1 MRKILAITVALM
13 IAAIVIMPA
22 LGYTNQA
29 AGNQSYSAKSGSP
42 VEYSLKTI
50 NVPAHNLTPDMVVNK
65 YSFKSAGVASTRMAY
80 SFQSGAVAPYSF
92 KLVGVENAVAQGMK
106 TVKPTAKLGS
116 MVGSINDESA
126 SGPAGEVAEKPAP
139 TAEAVP
145 AAAPAAEPAATP
157 EPEAAAPTTFSIE
170 GMVVDNNQTGLAEWT
185 INLTKDGAVINSVPT
200 AADGKFA
207 FIELAAGE
215 YTVSEL
221 LVEGWNVV
229 SPEEGKAIVNITD
242 ASVTDLVFVNQ
253 LVPVVAAVPE
263 VVAPVVAENATAL
276 TNDTIPSN
284 ATAAINTTA

>member
-42 VEYSLKTI
+42 VEYSLETI

-65 YSFKSAGVASTRMAY
+65 YSFKSASVASTRMAY
-80 SFQSGAVAPYSF
+80 SFQQGAVAPYSL
-92 KLVGVENAVAQGMK
+92 KLIGVENAVAQGMK

-116 MVGSINDESA
+116 INDESA
-126 SGPAGEVAEKPAP
+126 SGPAGEVATTP
-139 TAEAVP
+139 
-145 AAAPAAEPAATP
+145 APAAEPAATP

-170 GMVVDNNQTGLAEWT
+170 GMVVDNNQTGLADWT
-185 INLTKDGAVINSVPT
+185 VNLTKDGAVINSVPT

-284 ATAAINTTA
+284 ATTAINTTV

>member
-29 AGNQSYSAKSGSP
+29 AGNQSYTAKSGSP

-65 YSFKSAGVASTRMAY
+65 YSFKSASVQSTRMAY
-80 SFQSGAVAPYSF
+80 SFNAGAVAPYSI
-92 KLVGVENAVAQGMK
+92 KLEGVENAVAQGMK

-116 MVGSINDESA
+116 MM
-126 SGPAGEVAEKPAP
+126 K
-139 TAEAVP
+139 EAATDAVT
-145 AAAPAAEPAATP
+145 APATEAATAPVTETQP
-157 EPEAAAPTTFSIE
+157 EIVAKPSTFSIE
-170 GMVVDNNQTGLAEWT
+170 GMVVDNNQTGLAGWT

-207 FIELAAGE
+207 FPELAAGA
-215 YTVSEL
+215 YAVSEL
-221 LVEGWNVV
+221 LMEGWNVV
-229 SPEEGKAIVNITD
+229 SPAEGKAAVNITD

-263 VVAPVVAENATAL
+263 VVVPVVAENATAL

-284 ATAAINTTA
+284 ATTAINATV